1 MPNYDKTQ
9 QLPIY
14 QKAEL
19 LFQLVESLAA
29 SLPEDNELLQSMKE
43 IMRADA
49 MMLPAKI
56 AGAEAGNIYSIRMQ
70 NAAII
75 RFHAMSLY
83 TQVGGLSLYDESIDT
98 SFTKEYVSQI
108 RSVRNI
114 EIRAQEKGFLEK
126 GVPTVKAT
134 EIVNWLKAD
143 FDLGHGH
150 ANAIYAYFK
159 GKRT

>member
-1 MPNYDKTQ
+1 MPNYDKIQ

-19 LFQLVESLAA
+19 LFRLIESLAA
-29 SLPEDNELLQSMKE
+29 SLPEDNELLKSIID

-49 MMLPAKI
+49 MMLPTKI

-70 NAAII
+70 NAAFI

-98 SFTKEYVSQI
+98 SFTNLI
-108 RSVRNI
+108 R
-114 EIRAQEKGFLEK
+114 
-126 GVPTVKAT
+126 T
-134 EIVNWLKAD
+134 EIDNFRLLFIDWVNS
-143 FDLGHGH
+143 FDTSDYIWDNWELFNPKG
-150 ANAIYAYFK
+150 AIPPTDYDK
-159 GKRT
+159 

>member
-1 MPNYDKTQ
+1 MSNYEKTQ
-9 QLPIY
+9 RLPIF

-29 SLPEDNELLQSMKE
+29 SLPEENELLQSIKE

-56 AGAEAGNIYSIRMQ
+56 AGAEAGNIYSIKMQ

-83 TQVGGLSLYDESIDT
+83 TQVGGLRMYDDTIDKKFIQHIRTEIENFRLLFIDWVVSFDTSNYIWDEWELFNPKGAIPPTDFDSFDYDNFNDESNLD
-98 SFTKEYVSQI
+98 
-108 RSVRNI
+108 
-114 EIRAQEKGFLEK
+114 
-126 GVPTVKAT
+126 
-134 EIVNWLKAD
+134 
-143 FDLGHGH
+143 
-150 ANAIYAYFK
+150 
-159 GKRT
+159 

>member
-1 MPNYDKTQ
+1 MLNYDKIQ
-9 QLPIY
+9 QLPIF

-56 AGAEAGNIYSIRMQ
+56 AGAEAGNIYSIRIQ

-75 RFHAMSLY
+75 RYHAMSLY

-98 SFTKEYVSQI
+98 SFINLI
-108 RSVRNI
+108 R
-114 EIRAQEKGFLEK
+114 
-126 GVPTVKAT
+126 T
-134 EIVNWLKAD
+134 EIENFRLLFIDWVNS
-143 FDLGHGH
+143 FDTSNYIWDDWELFNPKG
-150 ANAIYAYFK
+150 AIPP
-159 GKRT
+159 TDLM

>member
-1 MPNYDKTQ
+1 MPKLGSDKQ
-9 QLPIY
+9 HPIY
-14 QKAEL
+14 QKAEI

-75 RFHAMSLY
+75 RYHAMSLY
-83 TQVGGLSLYDESIDT
+83 TQVGGLSLYDDSIDT
-98 SFTKEYVSQI
+98 SFTNLI
-108 RSVRNI
+108 R
-114 EIRAQEKGFLEK
+114 
-126 GVPTVKAT
+126 T
-134 EIVNWLKAD
+134 EIENFRLLFIDWVQAFDTSNYIWDEWELFNPKGAIPPSD
-143 FDLGHGH
+143 FD
-150 ANAIYAYFK
+150 Y
-159 GKRT
+159 

>member
-1 MPNYDKTQ
+1 MSNYDKIQ

-29 SLPEDNELLQSMKE
+29 SLPEDNELLQSMKD
-43 IMRADA
+43 IMRSDA

-98 SFTKEYVSQI
+98 SFTNLI
-108 RSVRNI
+108 R
-114 EIRAQEKGFLEK
+114 
-126 GVPTVKAT
+126 T
-134 EIVNWLKAD
+134 EIENFRLLFIDWVASFDKSNYIWDDWELFNPKGAIPPTD
-143 FDLGHGH
+143 FD
-150 ANAIYAYFK
+150 Y
-159 GKRT
+159 

>member
-9 QLPIY
+9 QLPIF

-75 RFHAMSLY
+75 RYHAMSLY
-83 TQVGGLSLYDESIDT
+83 TQVGGLRMYDTTIDKDFVKHIRTEIENFRLLFIEWVNNFDT
-98 SFTKEYVSQI
+98 SNYLWDDWELF
-108 RSVRNI
+108 NP
-114 EIRAQEKGFLEK
+114 KGAIP
-126 GVPTVKAT
+126 PTD
-134 EIVNWLKAD
+134 LK
-143 FDLGHGH
+143 
-150 ANAIYAYFK
+150 
-159 GKRT
+159 

>member
-1 MPNYDKTQ
+1 MSNYEKTQ

-14 QKAEL
+14 QKAEI

-56 AGAEAGNIYSIRMQ
+56 MGAEAGGIYSIKMQ

-75 RFHAMSLY
+75 RYHAMSLY
-83 TQVGGLSLYDESIDT
+83 TQLGGLHLYETRIEKQFTHHIRTEIENFRLLFIDWVQSFDT
-98 SFTKEYVSQI
+98 SDYIWDEWELF
-108 RSVRNI
+108 NP
-114 EIRAQEKGFLEK
+114 KGALP
-126 GVPTVKAT
+126 PTDLDSFDY
-134 EIVNWLKAD
+134 ED
-143 FDLGHGH
+143 FND
-150 ANAIYAYFK
+150 
-159 GKRT
+159 

>member
-9 QLPIY
+9 QLSIY

-29 SLPEDNELLQSMKE
+29 SLPDDNELLQSMKE

-49 MMLPAKI
+49 MLLPAKI
-56 AGAEAGNIYSIRMQ
+56 AGAESGNIYSIRMQ

-98 SFTKEYVSQI
+98 SFTNLI
-108 RSVRNI
+108 RSEI
-114 EIRAQEKGFLEK
+114 ENFRLLFIEWVNSFDKSDYIWDEWELFNPKGAIP
-126 GVPTVKAT
+126 PTA
-134 EIVNWLKAD
+134 IDD
-143 FDLGHGH
+143 FDFGNSDDDLD
-150 ANAIYAYFK
+150 
-159 GKRT
+159 

>member
-1 MPNYDKTQ
+1 MPNYNKIE

-49 MMLPAKI
+49 MMLAAKI

-75 RFHAMSLY
+75 RYHAMSLY

-98 SFTKEYVSQI
+98 SFTKLI
-108 RSVRNI
+108 R
-114 EIRAQEKGFLEK
+114 
-126 GVPTVKAT
+126 T
-134 EIVNWLKAD
+134 EIENFRLLFIDWVASFDKSDYIWDDWELFNPKGAIPPTD
-143 FDLGHGH
+143 FD
-150 ANAIYAYFK
+150 Y
-159 GKRT
+159 

>member
-1 MPNYDKTQ
+1 MPNYDKTNL
-9 QLPIY
+9 LPIY

-19 LFQLVESLAA
+19 LFQLIESLAA

-83 TQVGGLSLYDESIDT
+83 TQVGGLSLYDESIDNV
-98 SFTKEYVSQI
+98 FTNHI
-108 RSVRNI
+108 R
-114 EIRAQEKGFLEK
+114 
-126 GVPTVKAT
+126 T
-134 EIVNWLKAD
+134 EIENFRLIFIDWVNGFDKSDYIWDDWELFNPKDAIPPTDLK
-143 FDLGHGH
+143 
-150 ANAIYAYFK
+150 
-159 GKRT
+159 

>member
-1 MPNYDKTQ
+1 MPNYDRTQ

-29 SLPEDNELLQSMKE
+29 SLPEDNELLQSMKDV
-43 IMRADA
+43 IRADA
-49 MMLPAKI
+49 MILPAKI
-56 AGAEAGNIYSIRMQ
+56 AGAEAGNIYCIRMQ

-98 SFTKEYVSQI
+98 SFTNLI
-108 RSVRNI
+108 R
-114 EIRAQEKGFLEK
+114 
-126 GVPTVKAT
+126 T
-134 EIVNWLKAD
+134 EIESFRLLFIDWVSSFDTSNYIWDEWGLFNPKGAIPPID
-143 FDLGHGH
+143 FDSFDYDDFNDESSLD
-150 ANAIYAYFK
+150 
-159 GKRT
+159 

>member
-9 QLPIY
+9 QLPIF

-75 RFHAMSLY
+75 RYHAMSLY
-83 TQVGGLSLYDESIDT
+83 TQVGGLHLYDDSIDT
-98 SFTKEYVSQI
+98 SFTNLI
-108 RSVRNI
+108 R
-114 EIRAQEKGFLEK
+114 
-126 GVPTVKAT
+126 T
-134 EIVNWLKAD
+134 EIENFRLLFIDWVNSFDKSDYIWDEWELFNPKGAIPPTD
-143 FDLGHGH
+143 FD
-150 ANAIYAYFK
+150 Y
-159 GKRT
+159 

>member
-1 MPNYDKTQ
+1 MSNYEKTQ

-29 SLPEDNELLQSMKE
+29 SLPEENELLQSMKE

-49 MMLPAKI
+49 MMLPSKI

-75 RFHAMSLY
+75 RYHAMSLY
-83 TQVGGLSLYDESIDT
+83 TQVGGLRMYDDTIDKKFIQHIRTEIENFRLLFIDWVAGFDT
-98 SFTKEYVSQI
+98 SNYVWDEWELFNPKGAIPPSDF
-108 RSVRNI
+108 
-114 EIRAQEKGFLEK
+114 EI
-126 GVPTVKAT
+126 
-134 EIVNWLKAD
+134 
-143 FDLGHGH
+143 
-150 ANAIYAYFK
+150 
-159 GKRT
+159 

>member
-1 MPNYDKTQ
+1 MSNYDKTQ

-49 MMLPAKI
+49 MMLPSKI
-56 AGAEAGNIYSIRMQ
+56 AGAEAGNIYSIQMQ

-75 RFHAMSLY
+75 RYHAMSLY
-83 TQVGGLSLYDESIDT
+83 TQVGGLRMYEDTIDKKFIQHIRTEIENFRLLFIDWVQAFDT
-98 SFTKEYVSQI
+98 SDYIWDEWELFNPKGAIPPSDF
-108 RSVRNI
+108 
-114 EIRAQEKGFLEK
+114 EI
-126 GVPTVKAT
+126 
-134 EIVNWLKAD
+134 
-143 FDLGHGH
+143 
-150 ANAIYAYFK
+150 
-159 GKRT
+159 

>member
-1 MPNYDKTQ
+1 MSKYDKTHL
-9 QLPIY
+9 LPIY

-56 AGAEAGNIYSIRMQ
+56 ADAEAGNIYSIRMQ

-98 SFTKEYVSQI
+98 SFTNLI
-108 RSVRNI
+108 R
-114 EIRAQEKGFLEK
+114 
-126 GVPTVKAT
+126 T
-134 EIVNWLKAD
+134 EIENFRLLFIEWVND
-143 FDLGHGH
+143 FDKSNFIWDDWELFNPKG
-150 ANAIYAYFK
+150 AIPPTDFDNFDYDNFNDESSLD
-159 GKRT
+159 

>member
-1 MPNYDKTQ
+1 MPNYEKIQ

-75 RFHAMSLY
+75 RYHAMSLY
-83 TQVGGLSLYDESIDT
+83 TQVGSLSLYDESIDT
-98 SFTKEYVSQI
+98 AFTNLI
-108 RSVRNI
+108 R
-114 EIRAQEKGFLEK
+114 
-126 GVPTVKAT
+126 T
-134 EIVNWLKAD
+134 EIENFRLLFIDWVNGFDKSDYICDDWELFNPKGAIPPTDLK
-143 FDLGHGH
+143 
-150 ANAIYAYFK
+150 
-159 GKRT
+159 

>member
-19 LFQLVESLAA
+19 LFQLIESLAA

-98 SFTKEYVSQI
+98 SFTNLI
-108 RSVRNI
+108 R
-114 EIRAQEKGFLEK
+114 
-126 GVPTVKAT
+126 T
-134 EIVNWLKAD
+134 EIENFRLLFIDWVASFDTSNYIWDDWELFNPKGAIRPTD
-143 FDLGHGH
+143 FDSFDYDDFNDESSLD
-150 ANAIYAYFK
+150 
-159 GKRT
+159 

>member
-1 MPNYDKTQ
+1 MLNYDKTQ

-75 RFHAMSLY
+75 RYHAMSLH

-98 SFTKEYVSQI
+98 SFINLI
-108 RSVRNI
+108 R
-114 EIRAQEKGFLEK
+114 
-126 GVPTVKAT
+126 T
-134 EIVNWLKAD
+134 EIENFRLLFIDWVNSFDTSNYIWDDWELFNPKGAIPPTDLK
-143 FDLGHGH
+143 
-150 ANAIYAYFK
+150 
-159 GKRT
+159 

>member
-1 MPNYDKTQ
+1 MSNNEKIQ

-29 SLPEDNELLQSMKE
+29 SLPEENELLQSMKD

-98 SFTKEYVSQI
+98 AFTNLI
-108 RSVRNI
+108 R
-114 EIRAQEKGFLEK
+114 
-126 GVPTVKAT
+126 T
-134 EIVNWLKAD
+134 EIENFRLLFIDWVNSFYTSNYIWDEWELFNPKGAIPPTD
-143 FDLGHGH
+143 FDC
-150 ANAIYAYFK
+150 F
-159 GKRT
+159 

>member
-1 MPNYDKTQ
+1 MPHFDKTQ

-98 SFTKEYVSQI
+98 SFTKLI
-108 RSVRNI
+108 R
-114 EIRAQEKGFLEK
+114 
-126 GVPTVKAT
+126 T
-134 EIVNWLKAD
+134 EIENFRSLFIDWVASFDKSDYIWDEWELFNPKGAIPPTD
-143 FDLGHGH
+143 FDSFDYDDFNDESSLD
-150 ANAIYAYFK
+150 
-159 GKRT
+159 

>member
-1 MPNYDKTQ
+1 MSNYKKMQ

-29 SLPEDNELLQSMKE
+29 SLPEDNELLQSMKD

-56 AGAEAGNIYSIRMQ
+56 AGAEAGNTYSIRMQ

-75 RFHAMSLY
+75 RFHAMSL
-83 TQVGGLSLYDESIDT
+83 
-98 SFTKEYVSQI
+98 
-108 RSVRNI
+108 
-114 EIRAQEKGFLEK
+114 
-126 GVPTVKAT
+126 
-134 EIVNWLKAD
+134 
-143 FDLGHGH
+143 
-150 ANAIYAYFK
+150 
-159 GKRT
+159 

>member
-1 MPNYDKTQ
+1 MSNYEKTQ

-29 SLPEDNELLQSMKE
+29 SLPEENELLQSMKE
-43 IMRADA
+43 IMRADS

-83 TQVGGLSLYDESIDT
+83 TQVGGLRMYEDTIDKKFIQHIRTEIENFRLLFIEWVQSFDT
-98 SFTKEYVSQI
+98 SDYIWDEWELFNPKDAI
-108 RSVRNI
+108 P
-114 EIRAQEKGFLEK
+114 
-126 GVPTVKAT
+126 PT
-134 EIVNWLKAD
+134 D
-143 FDLGHGH
+143 F
-150 ANAIYAYFK
+150 
-159 GKRT
+159 

>member
-1 MPNYDKTQ
+1 MSNYEKTQ

-29 SLPEDNELLQSMKE
+29 SLPEENELLQSMKE

-75 RFHAMSLY
+75 RYHAMSLY
-83 TQVGGLSLYDESIDT
+83 TQVGSLSLYDESIDT
-98 SFTKEYVSQI
+98 AFTNLI
-108 RSVRNI
+108 R
-114 EIRAQEKGFLEK
+114 
-126 GVPTVKAT
+126 T
-134 EIVNWLKAD
+134 EIENFRLLFIDWVNGFDKSDYIWDDWELFNPKGAIPPTDLK
-143 FDLGHGH
+143 
-150 ANAIYAYFK
+150 
-159 GKRT
+159 

>member
-1 MPNYDKTQ
+1 MSNYEKTQ

-29 SLPEDNELLQSMKE
+29 SLPEENELLQSMKD

-56 AGAEAGNIYSIRMQ
+56 AGAEAGGIYSIKMQ

-75 RFHAMSLY
+75 RYHAMSLY
-83 TQVGGLSLYDESIDT
+83 TQVGGLRMYDDTIDKK
-98 SFTKEYVSQI
+98 FIQHI
-108 RSVRNI
+108 R
-114 EIRAQEKGFLEK
+114 
-126 GVPTVKAT
+126 T
-134 EIVNWLKAD
+134 EIENFRLLFINWVNG
-143 FDLGHGH
+143 FDKSDYIWDDWELFNPKG
-150 ANAIYAYFK
+150 AIPPSI
-159 GKRT
+159 

>member
-19 LFQLVESLAA
+19 LFQLIESLAA

-98 SFTKEYVSQI
+98 SFTNLI
-108 RSVRNI
+108 R
-114 EIRAQEKGFLEK
+114 
-126 GVPTVKAT
+126 T
-134 EIVNWLKAD
+134 EIENFRLLFIDWVASFDKSDYIWDEWELFNPKGAIPPTD
-143 FDLGHGH
+143 FDSLE
-150 ANAIYAYFK
+150 
-159 GKRT
+159 

>member
-1 MPNYDKTQ
+1 MSNYEKTQ

-29 SLPEDNELLQSMKE
+29 SLPEDNELLQSTKD

-56 AGAEAGNIYSIRMQ
+56 AGAEAGGIYNIKMQ

-75 RFHAMSLY
+75 RYHAMSLY
-83 TQVGGLSLYDESIDT
+83 TQVGGLRMYDDTIDKKFIQHIRTEIENFRLLFINWVQSFDT
-98 SFTKEYVSQI
+98 SNYIWDEWELF
-108 RSVRNI
+108 NP
-114 EIRAQEKGFLEK
+114 KGAIP
-126 GVPTVKAT
+126 PTDVDSF
-134 EIVNWLKAD
+134 D
-143 FDLGHGH
+143 FND
-150 ANAIYAYFK
+150 YMDE
-159 GKRT
+159 

>member
-1 MPNYDKTQ
+1 MPNYDKTNL
-9 QLPIY
+9 LPIY

-19 LFQLVESLAA
+19 LFQLIESLAA

-43 IMRADA
+43 IMRANA

-83 TQVGGLSLYDESIDT
+83 TQVGGLSLYDESIDNV
-98 SFTKEYVSQI
+98 FTNHI
-108 RSVRNI
+108 R
-114 EIRAQEKGFLEK
+114 
-126 GVPTVKAT
+126 T
-134 EIVNWLKAD
+134 EIENFRLLFIDWVNGFDKSDYIWDDWELFNPKDAIPPTDLK
-143 FDLGHGH
+143 
-150 ANAIYAYFK
+150 
-159 GKRT
+159 

>member
-1 MPNYDKTQ
+1 MSNNEKIQ

-29 SLPEDNELLQSMKE
+29 SLPEENELLQSMKD

-98 SFTKEYVSQI
+98 AFTNLI
-108 RSVRNI
+108 R
-114 EIRAQEKGFLEK
+114 
-126 GVPTVKAT
+126 T
-134 EIVNWLKAD
+134 EIENFRLLFIDWVNSFYTSNYIWDEWELFNPKGAIPPTDLDD
-143 FDLGHGH
+143 FDFGNSDDDLD
-150 ANAIYAYFK
+150 
-159 GKRT
+159 